1 MVNFIDLHAFKISH
15 DHTLSFFRIQ
25 QIIKSF
31 GRNNISSKYLDSL
44 AYKKIIEIHPSEYKE
59 DKFNLISEMLESSI
73 NVEEKRNLVK
83 RFFSEQNFDSENLN
97 LNLFSPNAKIFFI
110 KIIALSNKLSA
121 ETISD
126 VTASAVINSIKD
138 LKDDNTLDP
147 VSKLLLLINLGH
159 FKPKLIFE
167 DLKNNIFISDIK
179 VNIYVILGNSRK
191 ITHKINY

>member
-44 AYKKIIEIHPSEYKE
+44 AYKKIIEIHPSEY
-59 DKFNLISEMLESSI
+59 
-73 NVEEKRNLVK
+73 VEEKRNLVK

-179 VNIYVILGNSRK
+179 VYIYVILGNSRK